1 MTTSSEPN
9 PPTPSPSDPPAA
21 NAAEL
26 QHIEG
31 EFEINEKLKLYE
43 QVWLPAQGAE
53 DGSLHT
59 KATVMLVHGFGEH
72 SGRYF
77 HVAKALVERNYA
89 VYAYDQ
95 RGHGK
100 SGGKRAF
107 INQWDDYVNDF
118 EVALNRVLESS
129 GDLPL
134 FILGHSMGGLVLAS
148 YLIRH
153 KDLFHPY
160 LQPQSILGDEPPP
173 PKIPIAGVVFS
184 SSLLVMPNNVSPLL
198 VSLSGFFSA
207 IAPGMKAI
215 KVDPATLSRDPVE
228 VQKYMDDPLVYH
240 DGMPVRTG
248 YEMRQ
253 AVEALQYQMADI
265 EVPFYVFH
273 GSHDKLTVPQG
284 SELLYFKARSMDKT
298 HKVYIGGYHEMLN
311 SPERNVVI
319 GDILDW
325 FDARAG

>member
-9 PPTPSPSDPPAA
+9 PSPSDTPSA

-107 INQWDDYVNDF
+107 ISQWDDYVNDF

-148 YLIRH
+148 YLIKH
-153 KDLFHPY
+153 KDLYHPH
-160 LQPQSILGDEPPP
+160 LQPQSLFDEQPMLVKP
-173 PKIPIAGVVFS
+173 PIAGVVFS

-198 VSLSGFFSA
+198 VSLSGFSA

-215 KVDPATLSRDPVE
+215 KVDPKTLSRDPAE
-228 VQKYMDDPLVYH
+228 VQE
-240 DGMPVRTG
+240 G
-248 YEMRQ
+248 
-253 AVEALQYQMADI
+253 A
-265 EVPFYVFH
+265 
-273 GSHDKLTVPQG
+273 S
-284 SELLYFKARSMDKT
+284 
-298 HKVYIGGYHEMLN
+298 
-311 SPERNVVI
+311 
-319 GDILDW
+319 
-325 FDARAG
+325 